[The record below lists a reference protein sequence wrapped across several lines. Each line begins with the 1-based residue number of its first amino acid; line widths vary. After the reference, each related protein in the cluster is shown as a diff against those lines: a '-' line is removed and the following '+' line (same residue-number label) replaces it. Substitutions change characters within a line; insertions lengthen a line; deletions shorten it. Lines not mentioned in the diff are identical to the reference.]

1 MSDHAQL
8 VGKALYL
15 EFRKGVNTAQI
26 IVTPEGIDKEGN
38 YVPVSTWRRQIS
50 FWSPKKPWKPYQA
63 PSDILKESRKAECDS
78 VIATRPEN
86 ETTLN
91 SAREMIVG
99 LTKIL
104 NDLYD
109 SKWELYKEPIVLDFS
124 MEDLMNT
131 KEWETPSALIR
142 RILRARKEL
151 GFPDE
156 LLNEQAE

>member
-1 MSDHAQL
+1 MSDHATL
-8 VGKALYL
+8 IGKALYL

-26 IVTPEGIDKEGN
+26 IITPEGMDKEGN
-38 YVPVSTWRRQIS
+38 FIPVYTWRRQIS
-50 FWSPKKPWKPYQA
+50 SWSPKKPWKPYQA
-63 PSDILKESRKAECDS
+63 PAQTTYEARKAECDS
-78 VIATRPEN
+78 VIAVKPEN
-86 ETTLN
+86 ATTLHQ
-91 SAREMIVG
+91 AKEMIVS

-109 SKWELYKEPIVLDFS
+109 NKWELYKEPIVLDFS

>member
-1 MSDHAQL
+1 M
-8 VGKALYL
+8 
-15 EFRKGVNTAQI
+15 
-26 IVTPEGIDKEGN
+26 
-38 YVPVSTWRRQIS
+38 
-50 FWSPKKPWKPYQA
+50 
-63 PSDILKESRKAECDS
+63 KESRKAECDS
-78 VIATRPEN
+78 VIATKPEN

-91 SAREMIVG
+91 EAREMIVA
-99 LTKIL
+99 LTTTL
-104 NDLYD
+104 NNLYD